1 MGLDVQ
7 SQCYAEGKPHC
18 SECKPYLHDDLV
30 QDWATD
36 SENAL
41 SVHASYNRK

>member
-1 MGLDVQ
+1 MASSETKICLMGLDVQ

-30 QDWATD
+30 QD
-36 SENAL
+36 
-41 SVHASYNRK
+41 